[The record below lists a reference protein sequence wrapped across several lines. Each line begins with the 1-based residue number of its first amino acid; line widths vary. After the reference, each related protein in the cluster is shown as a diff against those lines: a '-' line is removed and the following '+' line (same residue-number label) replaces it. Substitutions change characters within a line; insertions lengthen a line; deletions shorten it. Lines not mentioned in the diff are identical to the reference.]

1 MTQQIMLNRHSQKTI
16 QDHLRVGRGIRN
28 SLPTRMHDVMAMDI
42 LGLSWI
48 LNDILYDESIIGEEL
63 S

>member
-16 QDHLRVGRGIRN
+16 QDHLLVGREFLIP
-28 SLPTRMHDVMAMDI
+28 LPTRMHDVMAMDI
-42 LGLSWI
+42 VGLSWI